1 MSSAASR
8 RRFRVVARPKE
19 RARRVRV
26 VAAFAVVAA
35 LGGIAFVT
43 VRKLAADFRLP
54 AASAARASDSAV
66 VEGPEPFKT
75 LAQAAADSVAGT
87 AGDKAEAIKDRFPSV
102 SDVKVRRGWTEKTA
116 TLTLVLRRAVAAA
129 TRRGR
134 AAGFLGDDGTVFAA
148 PEGAF
153 VLTGPE
159 VEVEGASSGE
169 LAAISR
175 EWPVLSAAGAFPAPL
190 AAMAYKSREDGW
202 IARLSDGTEIQWGRL
217 EWTKEKLSRLSE
229 AVADARSK
237 EPGAYSADLR
247 WFEDGKVLLKPFQTK
262 PIAARTG
269 ALR

>member
-1 MSSAASR
+1 MNSSAAR

-35 LGGIAFVT
+35 LGAIAFVT

-54 AASAARASDSAV
+54 AAAAARADAAAV
-66 VEGPEPFKT
+66 VEGPEPFRG
-75 LAQAAADSVAGT
+75 LAQAAADSVTGT

-102 SDVKVRRGWTEKTA
+102 ADVKVRRGWTEKTA
-116 TLTLVLRRAVAAA
+116 TLTLVVRRAVAAA
-129 TRRGR
+129 TRRGKP
-134 AAGFLGDDGTVFAA
+134 AGFLGDDGVVFAA
-148 PEGAF
+148 PDGAF
-153 VLTGPE
+153 VLTGPT
-159 VEVEGASSGE
+159 VEVEGAAAGD
-169 LAAISR
+169 LAALGR
-175 EWPVLSAAGAFPAPL
+175 EWPVISASGAFPAPL
-190 AAMAYKSREDGW
+190 QSLAYRSREDGW
-202 IARLSDGTEIQWGRL
+202 LARLQDGAEIQWGRL

-262 PIAARTG
+262 PMTARTG
-269 ALR
+269 VPR